1 MLYILTYDSGLAGFQ
16 DHACM
21 SRQTK
26 QAEAHVENLKIE
38 GAFSNLYVESI

>member
-1 MLYILTYDSGLAGFQ
+1 
-16 DHACM
+16 M

-38 GAFSNLYVESI
+38 GAFSNNLYVESAYRII